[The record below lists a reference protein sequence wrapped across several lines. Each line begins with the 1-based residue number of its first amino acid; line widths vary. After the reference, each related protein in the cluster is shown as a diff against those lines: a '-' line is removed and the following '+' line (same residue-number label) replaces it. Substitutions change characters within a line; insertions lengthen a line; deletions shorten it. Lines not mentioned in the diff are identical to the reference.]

1 MIDVSLLKSLFE
13 DELMIRKFLSVFKA
27 DVPVSLA
34 DLRDRILSHDWEH
47 ASIVAHSLKS
57 QLQYLKEEEASNVAF
72 NIEKICDPS
81 NPPDE
86 YTVYNKFEIL
96 EKYMNGVFR
105 KIDAY

>member
-1 MIDVSLLKSLFE
+1 MIDVTLLRTLFD
-13 DELMIRKFLSVFKA
+13 DENMIRKFLSVFKA
-27 DVPVSLA
+27 DVPITLS
-34 DLRDRILSHDWEH
+34 DLRERILSHDWEH

-72 NIEKICDPS
+72 NIEKICDPT

-86 YTVYNKFEIL
+86 DAVYNKFEIL
-96 EKYMNGVFR
+96 EKYIKGVFR

>member
-13 DELMIRKFLSVFKA
+13 DDQMIRKFLSVFKA
-27 DVPVSLA
+27 DVPITLA
-34 DLRDRILSHDWEH
+34 DLRARIISHDWEH

-57 QLQYLKEEEASNVAF
+57 QLQYLKEDEASNVAF
-72 NIEKICDPS
+72 NIEKICDPT

-86 YTVYNKFEIL
+86 ENVYNKFEIL
-96 EKYMNGVFR
+96 EKYIKGVFR